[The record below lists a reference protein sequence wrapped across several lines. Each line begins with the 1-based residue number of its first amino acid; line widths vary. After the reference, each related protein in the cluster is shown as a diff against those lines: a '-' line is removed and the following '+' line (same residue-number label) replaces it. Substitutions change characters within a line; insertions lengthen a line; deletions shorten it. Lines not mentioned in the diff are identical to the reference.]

1 MAVVSK
7 DNEAVY
13 YNQLY
18 TGPNKDEIILKDI
31 KNKRIYRFLKIALA
45 AILGAIP
52 AIGSLASLLA
62 KLF

>member
-1 MAVVSK
+1 MAEISK
-7 DNEAVY
+7 ETETIY
-13 YNQLY
+13 YNKLY
-18 TGPNKDEIILKDI
+18 TGATKDEIILKDI
-31 KNKRIYRFLKIALA
+31 KNKRFYRFLKIALA